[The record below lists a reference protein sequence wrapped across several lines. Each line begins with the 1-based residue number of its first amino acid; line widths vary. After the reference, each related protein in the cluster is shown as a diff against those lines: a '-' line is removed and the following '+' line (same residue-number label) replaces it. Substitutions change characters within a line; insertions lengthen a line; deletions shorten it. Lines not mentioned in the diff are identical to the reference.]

1 MRNIARVAAT
11 AALVCAAVLTAGGAA
26 QAAGPIDWPV
36 APASAAGPIDW
47 PVAPGSAPAA
57 ATALIDWP

>member
-26 QAAGPIDWPV
+26 QGDPIDWPV
-36 APASAAGPIDW
+36 APASADPIDW
-47 PVAPGSAPAA
+47 PVRPGPAA
-57 ATALIDWP
+57 GPAVALIDWP